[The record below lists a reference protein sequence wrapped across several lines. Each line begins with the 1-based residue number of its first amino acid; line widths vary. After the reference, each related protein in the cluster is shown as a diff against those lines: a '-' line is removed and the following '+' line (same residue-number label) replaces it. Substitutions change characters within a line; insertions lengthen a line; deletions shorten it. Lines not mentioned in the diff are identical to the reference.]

1 MYTSEKFKQAI
12 QNQQEN
18 NLDDAQK
25 IYNEILKINPNHIDV
40 HFNLGIIFTKLKE
53 YQKAKN
59 CFEKVIKIN
68 PKYFNAL
75 NNLGVIFKILKEY
88 QKAKNCFEKAIA
100 RGYEYADPLFNLG
113 NIHKELDE
121 HQESIKCYKKV
132 IEINSN
138 HKDAHNNLGLVFK
151 ELGDF
156 QKAKS
161 CYENAIK
168 IDPNYFN
175 GFNNLA
181 IIFHKFGE
189 SQKAIHFHEKA
200 IELNPNLTIA
210 HNNLGL
216 IFNELGEYLKALK
229 CFERALQIDPNDS
242 ELVNNLTNSFRF
254 IKIDNIMKS
263 HLDLKKLF
271 LFLFRNKNIYHKH
284 INNNIIVFLFE
295 TKNYNQ
301 RETFLNTKTPLL
313 ENEII
318 QKFLNEEL
326 LQLVLQKSL
335 LSDIFFEKLII
346 RIRSELLLTLNSNR
360 DHLDFI
366 ISLAEQCWLNEF
378 IYAQSDKE
386 INFVKQLKDKIEN
399 DKEINE
405 LEIAILGCYTPL
417 NSSKIISNK
426 LLNYKSE
433 NVLFNDLIDVQI
445 NEPLK
450 EIELK
455 KLIKSLDQIEDSVS
469 KKVREQ
475 YEENPYPRWRY
486 TYKITQQSFL
496 KWIDAEIKPNK
507 IIYNKYFDEPNV
519 LIAGCGTGNHT
530 ISAMR
535 YKNASITSID
545 LSLASLAY
553 AKRKTDELGFNNI
566 EYLHADILQLKKLN
580 KKFDIIESS
589 GVLHHMKDPVA
600 GLKILVDILEPH
612 GFLKIGLYSEIA
624 RQHIVSIR
632 KFIKENNFKNT
643 VDDIKTC
650 RQLLINDQEE
660 PLLKRITIGKE
671 FYSTSSIRDLLF
683 HVQEHRFTLPEISKM
698 LKDLN
703 LEFLGFI
710 HPSNSTT
717 KKYSKYFPDDKKNTS
732 LDNWHEFE
740 KRNPDTFFAM
750 YNFWIKKIQ

>member
-1 MYTSEKFKQAI
+1 MFNLATEWLAKNDVNKAEKLYYEVLKIDPNHTNSLYNLGLIF
-12 QNQQEN
+12 QQIGQSDKAKTYYE
-18 NLDDAQK
+18 K
-25 IYNEILKINPNHIDV
+25 IIEINPNHT
-40 HFNLGIIFTKLKE
+40 NALNSLGIIFYEIRE
-53 YQKAKN
+53 YEKAK
-59 CFEKVIKIN
+59 
-68 PKYFNAL
+68 KYY
-75 NNLGVIFKILKEY
+75 K
-88 QKAKNCFEKAIA
+88 KAI
-100 RGYEYADPLFNLG
+100 DN
-113 NIHKELDE
+113 
-121 HQESIKCYKKV
+121 
-132 IEINSN
+132 NSN
-138 HKDAHNNLGLVFK
+138 FTHAHNNLGQLFNMLGKPNEAISSYEKAIRIEPNHVDILNNLGTSFK
-151 ELGDF
+151 MLGDVP
-156 QKAKS
+156 KAFEYTIK
-161 CYENAIK
+161 ALK
-168 IDPNYFN
+168 IDPNH
-175 GFNNLA
+175 
-181 IIFHKFGE
+181 I
-189 SQKAIHFHEKA
+189 
-200 IELNPNLTIA
+200 
-210 HNNLGL
+210 
-216 IFNELGEYLKALK
+216 
-229 CFERALQIDPNDS
+229 RALYNLS
-242 ELVNNLTNSFRF
+242 EMFKLLPLHN
-254 IKIDNIMKS
+254 
-263 HLDLKKLF
+263 LKKNYLINLKDTILF
-271 LFLFRNKNIYHKH
+271 LFKRNDTY
-284 INNNIIVFLFE
+284 
-295 TKNYNQ
+295 
-301 RETFLNTKTPLL
+301 LL
-313 ENEII
+313 DIFHNAKLILLSEVDNDNLQKLVHSDSLLLGNLII
-318 QKFLNEEL
+318 QDLLKEEL
-326 LQLVLQKSL
+326 FHLMLQKSL

-740 KRNPDTFFAM
+740 KRNPDTFPAM
-750 YNFWIKKIQ
+750 YNFWLKKI